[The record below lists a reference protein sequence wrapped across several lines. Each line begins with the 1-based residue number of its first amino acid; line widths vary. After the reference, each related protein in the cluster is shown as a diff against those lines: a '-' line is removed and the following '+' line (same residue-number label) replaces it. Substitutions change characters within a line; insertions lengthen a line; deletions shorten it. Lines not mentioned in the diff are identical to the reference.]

1 MKRITLLLLASALLC
16 AACKKVET
24 IPVASAPDIPVA
36 PYAAFAEGLISD
48 ITPEGWVKEILVRQ
62 KDGLTGHPEAMSYP
76 FDSCCWAGNLEMSK
90 NPHYW
95 GSDWWRFEQSAYY
108 VDGFSKLG
116 YILKD
121 DALMAK
127 GKANVD
133 YVLDH
138 PLPPKPGYVFDES
151 SYRGFGF
158 GAAREAQIQKRKIIA
173 AAGRPEGRR
182 RQLSGDRR

>member
-1 MKRITLLLLASALLC
+1 MKRISLILLVFSMFLV
-16 AACKKVET
+16 ACREKGKA
-24 IPVASAPDIPVA
+24 PVAGAPVIPVA
-36 PYAAFAEGLISD
+36 PFAAFAEGLIND
-48 ITPEGWVKEILVRQ
+48 ITPEGWVREILQRQ

-76 FDSCCWAGNLEMSK
+76 FDSCCWAGDLEMSK

-108 VDGFSKLG
+108 VDGFSRLG
-116 YILKD
+116 YVLD
-121 DALMAK
+121 DEELMAK

-151 SYRGFGF
+151 TYRGFGF
-158 GAAREAQIQKRKIIA
+158 GPGSQIANDLAQRRERPAEEHRSRS
-173 AAGRPEGRR
+173 GR
-182 RQLSGDRR
+182 S